1 MNIFYQYKLILY
13 RYPIKIKVFFHDIQL
28 KYGANDIIN
37 LAYNIRTYIIFLIN
51 SISFCF
57 I

>member
-28 KYGANDIIN
+28 KYDANDIIN

-51 SISFCF
+51 ISFCF